1 MFKRVGIVLAAVA
14 LVGGSLALPSAAKPK
29 QHHCNVDVTVR
40 LAQVKVNSGNPPANG
55 KSTGAGTVDG
65 KVCGKAFHG
74 AVRTVTTYPTPGT
87 FKFRAVSFGPLGSTI
102 AQGSGTGTLN
112 ADGSITV
119 SGSSHNIGG
128 TGITKGATGS
138 NTFTG
143 KQPKNSTVLT
153 EHVVG
158 TLNY

>member
-1 MFKRVGIVLAAVA
+1 MLKRVGIVVVAVA
-14 LVGGSLALPSAAKPK
+14 LVGAVVALPSAAKAK
-29 QHHCNVDVTVR
+29 KHNCSVDVTVR
-40 LAQVKVNSGNPPANG
+40 LAQVRTNSGNPPADG

-74 AVRTVTTYPTPGT
+74 SVRAVTTYPSPGT
-87 FKFRAVSFGPLGSTI
+87 FKVATQTFGPLGSTF
-102 AQGSGTGTLN
+102 AKGSGTGTLN
-112 ADGSITV
+112 ADGSISV
-119 SGSSHNIGG
+119 SGSTHNTGG

-143 KQPKNSTVLT
+143 TQPQNSNVVT

-158 TLNY
+158 TLKY

>member
-1 MFKRVGIVLAAVA
+1 MFKRVGLVVVAVA
-14 LVGGSLALPSAAKPK
+14 LVGGSAALPSAAKPK
-29 QHHCNVDVTVR
+29 KHHCNVDVTVR
-40 LAQVKVNSGNPPANG
+40 IAQTKVNSGSPPANG

-74 AVRTVTTYPTPGT
+74 AVRAVTTFPTPGT
-87 FKFRAVSFGPLGSTI
+87 FKIRAVTFGPLGSTI
-102 AQGSGTGTLN
+102 ATGSGTGTLN
-112 ADGSITV
+112 PDGSATV
-119 SGSSHNIGG
+119 SGSTHNIGG

-143 KQPKNSTVLT
+143 TQPANSNVVI

>member
-1 MFKRVGIVLAAVA
+1 MFKRVGIVLVAVA
-14 LVGGSLALPSAAKPK
+14 LVGGSVALPSAAKPK
-29 QHHCNVDVTVR
+29 KHQCTVDVIAR

-65 KVCGKAFHG
+65 KICGKAFHG
-74 AVRTVTTYPTPGT
+74 AVRTVTRYPTPGT
-87 FKFRAVSFGPLGSTI
+87 FKFTAVSFGPLGSTT
-102 AQGSGTGTLN
+102 AKGSGTGTVN
-112 ADGSITV
+112 PDGSITV
-119 SGSSHNIGG
+119 TGSSHNVGG

-138 NTFTG
+138 ETFTG
-143 KQPKNSTVLT
+143 TQPANSNVLT